1 MAWSDPLDLYCERL
15 TAGLWDEP
23 LNAIS
28 NIAFAAAAVALFRL
42 HARLRERGDRLSV
55 DIRALPWLV
64 FGVALCSLA
73 FHTLAIRWVGWLD
86 SLSILLYCAV
96 SVYSFLRHATG
107 VGASAAAG
115 AGVAFALASFG
126 ASRVAPPGT
135 LNGSLAYL
143 PNLLTLLAVTAFLGV
158 RGAKAFRGFALAS
171 FLFGIALMLR
181 TMDLAWCP
189 MLPIGT
195 HFLWHLLA
203 GLLLWVVSVELT
215 LRRFG
220 SDLRKPAYGDPKDWS
235 RGFDRR
241 LQACR
246 DRLTTLR

>member
-1 MAWSDPLDLYCERL
+1 MAWSDPLDVYCERL
-15 TAGLWDEP
+15 AAGLWGEP

-28 NIAFAAAAVALFRL
+28 NIAFVAAAIALLRL
-42 HARLRERGDRLSV
+42 HARLRAGGERLPA

-64 FGVALCSLA
+64 FGVALCSFA

-96 SVYSFLRHATG
+96 GVYSFLRHATG
-107 VGASAAAG
+107 VGGVTAAS

-126 ASRVAPPGT
+126 ASRLAPPGT

-143 PNLLTLLAVTAFLGV
+143 PNLLTLLAVTAYLGM

-171 FLFGIALMLR
+171 MIFAVALMLR

-189 MLPIGT
+189 TLPIGT

-220 SDLRKPAYGDPKDWS
+220 SDTRKPGAAHS
-235 RGFDRR
+235 NR
-241 LQACR
+241 
-246 DRLTTLR
+246 